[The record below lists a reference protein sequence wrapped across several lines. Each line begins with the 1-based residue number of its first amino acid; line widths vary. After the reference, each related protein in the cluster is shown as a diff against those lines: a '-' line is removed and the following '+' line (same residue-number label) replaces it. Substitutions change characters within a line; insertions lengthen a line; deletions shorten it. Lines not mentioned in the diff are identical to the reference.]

1 MKGYIKYII
10 STIGFCLVY
19 MLMDYLFAKSIDL
32 KLAIGSS
39 IMYLI
44 FNIIFFGRK
53 EK

>member
-10 STIGFCLVY
+10 STVGFCLVY
-19 MLMDYLFAKSIDL
+19 MLMDYLFTKSINF
-32 KLAIGSS
+32 KLVIGSS

-44 FNIIFFGRK
+44 FNIIFYGKK